1 MLVFLCML
9 VTKALWLKFKI
20 GHLYKTPTFA
30 LMKYLFVLAFGV
42 LVLACSQQ
50 CEKPTSSSA
59 TGNPADS
66 ELTLYMRHLEKQ
78 AQAWRDTVA
87 NGGTLALQPEMLD
100 SLFTATPTD
109 GKIGDSIL
117 FSNFGNLFKQE
128 VMKLSTSAPQDL
140 SSHYNLMVTACVNC
154 HRHFCPG
161 PIKRIEKL
169 RVSERG

>member
-9 VTKALWLKFKI
+9 VTKLLLVKFKI

-100 SLFTATPTD
+100 SLFTAVPTD
-109 GKIGDSIL
+109 GKIKDSVL
-117 FSNFGNLFKQE
+117 FNNFGLAFKQE
-128 VMKLSTSAPQDL
+128 VMALSTSTPQDL

-154 HRHFCPG
+154 HRNFCPG

-169 RVSERG
+169 RVSEGG